1 MQVLKR
7 KGKNMK
13 FLDILL
19 NYLTQT
25 STYKGVFTILGTFG
39 VVLSDGL
46 TQAIIAFCVAAFG
59 LIDVIMDERAK
70 KAK

>member
-1 MQVLKR
+1 
-7 KGKNMK
+7 MK

-39 VVLSDGL
+39 VVMSDGL
-46 TQAIIAFCVAAFG
+46 AQAIIAFCVATFG
-59 LIDVIMDERAK
+59 LIDVIIDERAK

>member
-1 MQVLKR
+1 
-7 KGKNMK
+7 MK

>member
-46 TQAIIAFCVAAFG
+46 
-59 LIDVIMDERAK
+59 IDVIMDERAK

>member
-1 MQVLKR
+1 
-7 KGKNMK
+7 MK

-59 LIDVIMDERAK
+59 LIDVIMYERAK